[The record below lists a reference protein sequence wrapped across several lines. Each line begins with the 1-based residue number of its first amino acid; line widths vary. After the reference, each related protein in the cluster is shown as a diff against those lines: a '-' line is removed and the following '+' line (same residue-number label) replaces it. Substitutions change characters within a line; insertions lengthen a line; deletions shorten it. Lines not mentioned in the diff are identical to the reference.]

1 VMRGLQN
8 LKTADLMTQAYA
20 NYYNHIK
27 IHSALG
33 TTPAIAS
40 GINADLDGNRWLEL
54 IRKANL

>member
-1 VMRGLQN
+1 MQN
-8 LKTADLMTQAYA
+8 IKTSENLTDGFA

-40 GINADLDGNRWLEL
+40 GLSGSLWGIDGSS
-54 IRKANL
+54 